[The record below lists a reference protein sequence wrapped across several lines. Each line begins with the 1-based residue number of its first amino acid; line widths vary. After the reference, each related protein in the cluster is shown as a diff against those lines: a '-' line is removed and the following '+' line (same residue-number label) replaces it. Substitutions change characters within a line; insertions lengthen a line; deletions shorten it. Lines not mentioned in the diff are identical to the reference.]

1 MKKLWAKLNMTNFIK
16 YQFSPV
22 KDFFQKRKEAF
33 FPGPVNFV
41 AKELYKLERDFLK
54 ASPNFLETLVTT
66 ILIFTIIVGAIL
78 AIGKKHSLKHLML
91 NLILFQLNILFFS
104 CSFYQCTNVF
114 RNFIHCTY
122 QWKSGGQCC
131 KQVIHLFLNKF
142 YDF

>member
-1 MKKLWAKLNMTNFIK
+1 MKKLWAKLNMTNFIR

-78 AIGKKHSLKHLML
+78 AIGKKYALKIAITRSSLIPIKY
-91 NLILFQLNILFFS
+91 I
-104 CSFYQCTNVF
+104 VF
-114 RNFIHCTY
+114 
-122 QWKSGGQCC
+122 
-131 KQVIHLFLNKF
+131 LL
-142 YDF
+142 